1 MKIIK
6 QYMHAIVLGSM
17 ILIQIGSMLA
27 PSLFLPE
34 IAEIFLFAGLW
45 IYSIWILQAWDRSL
59 KQKYN

>member
-1 MKIIK
+1 
-6 QYMHAIVLGSM
+6 MHAIVLGSM